1 MSSNLSIFTPGQQT
15 IRVTDCGRGE
25 CPPPAEFAK
34 ILGSTLFQEDQ
45 GAPSLSGTTLSPRI
59 FREIN
64 ANIPASV
71 DTTYQVSYSQ
81 PDLIA
86 NFGAFYRTD
95 IRAYYGYT
103 TGTLTSN
110 ATAGNYTTI
119 PGCVINQ
126 DSTLTGAPAGC
137 RMRPLGYYISIQF
150 PTGVGRVRLSAN
162 TVATTAARNALY
174 IINDDQASCI
184 SFFVPFRDSINLY
197 GGNLTSPSN
206 PDAYRFIH
214 PGPYGSGVLPS
225 GVGAQ
230 ELPGV
235 ILEDLNF
242 TQAAFA
248 FTYSAWALGYNED
261 TLNAFITGSMG
272 QPVGPLSG
280 DNM

>member
-1 MSSNLSIFTPGQQT
+1 
-15 IRVTDCGRGE
+15 
-25 CPPPAEFAK
+25 
-34 ILGSTLFQEDQ
+34 
-45 GAPSLSGTTLSPRI
+45 
-59 FREIN
+59 
-64 ANIPASV
+64 
-71 DTTYQVSYSQ
+71 
-81 PDLIA
+81 
-86 NFGAFYRTD
+86 
-95 IRAYYGYT
+95 
-103 TGTLTSN
+103 
-110 ATAGNYTTI
+110 
-119 PGCVINQ
+119 
-126 DSTLTGAPAGC
+126 
-137 RMRPLGYYISIQF
+137 MRPLGYYISIQF

-162 TVATTAARNALY
+162 TAATTAARNALY

-184 SFFVPFRDSINLY
+184 SFFVPFRDSVNIY

-206 PDAYRFIH
+206 PDVYRFIH
-214 PGPYGSGVLPS
+214 PGPYGSGVLAP
-225 GVGAQ
+225 GVGTQ